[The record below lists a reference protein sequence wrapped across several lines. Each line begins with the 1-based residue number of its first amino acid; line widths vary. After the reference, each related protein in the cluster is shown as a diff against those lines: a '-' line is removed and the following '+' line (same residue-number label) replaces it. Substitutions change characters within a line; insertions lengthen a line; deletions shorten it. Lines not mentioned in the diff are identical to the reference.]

1 MRIVVLAV
9 GSPRD
14 RNMAQ
19 AIREYETRVAR
30 YFRFEAL
37 EVVSGSGGGSSPS
50 AVRTRE
56 GNHLRKQIPDGLATW
71 ALSRNGD
78 EISSRE
84 LADALSEMAT
94 YGLPGVA
101 FLVGGAFGLDQSLI
115 RGSTRTLSLSRMT
128 LPHDMARLMLAEQLY
143 RAGTILRGEPY
154 HKGGVR

>member
-1 MRIVVLAV
+1 MLAV

-19 AIREYETRVAR
+19 AIREYETRTSR
-30 YFRFEAL
+30 YFRFEAT
-37 EVVSGSGGGSSPS
+37 EVASGAGGGSAPS

-56 GNHLRKQIPDGLATW
+56 ADNLRRQIPKGLDAW

-78 EISSRE
+78 AVSSRE
-84 LADALSEMAT
+84 LAAALSEMAT

-101 FLVGGAFGLDQSLI
+101 LLVGGAFGLDESLI
-115 RGSTRTLSLSRMT
+115 RECTRTVSLSRMT

-154 HKGGVR
+154 HKGGSR